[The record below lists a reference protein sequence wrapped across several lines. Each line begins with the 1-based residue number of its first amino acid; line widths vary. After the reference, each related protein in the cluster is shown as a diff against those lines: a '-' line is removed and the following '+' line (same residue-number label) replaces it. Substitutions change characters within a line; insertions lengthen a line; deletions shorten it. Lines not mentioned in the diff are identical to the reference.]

1 MLWSW
6 ACGGHVW
13 GSFPHGVTLF
23 MTKKRE
29 EKQLVTAAWS
39 LFVLQQPLQ
48 TRTTLLVWGAELC
61 EETWCSTRGVF
72 DKTMCSFKDRLT
84 GATTGLACPHPKLPG
99 VTWTGRAGSKVTGW
113 SNGTDR
119 VTSQMVCLLPG
130 DLLKN
135 KACSEELGCARGLLV
150 GSKPHALL
158 QTISSWWCICFVDL
172 WGHLELRH
180 RNYFLER
187 TVCF

>member
-13 GSFPHGVTLF
+13 GSFPHGVTLS

-39 LFVLQQPLQ
+39 LSCSSPFRQEQPCWFGVQNCVRRLG
-48 TRTTLLVWGAELC
+48 V
-61 EETWCSTRGVF
+61 STRGVF
-72 DKTMCSFKDRLT
+72 DKTMCSFKDRLME
-84 GATTGLACPHPKLPG
+84 ATTGLACPHPKLPG
-99 VTWTGRAGSKVTGW
+99 VTWTRRAGSKVTGW

-119 VTSQMVCLLPG
+119 VTSQMVCLLLG
-130 DLLKN
+130 DLLKS